1 MLTAWRATVLPMA
14 ILAALPVAAQTEPA
28 PVGPVE
34 EGSPIVVT
42 GDTEPPT
49 RREVFEQA
57 LEVSRVD
64 PSRMY
69 DEALARLTAPLCP
82 EVVGLDG
89 DLAGEMVE
97 RIRVNAERLKLK
109 QDRGRC
115 ATNLMVVFA
124 DDGQELLAH
133 LAQSRPRAFD
143 LVDEAERSEML
154 AEHAPVRVWSV
165 VETKRAGG
173 APLSYRRGKPEMPSL
188 SGGPG
193 RLFLPTRKD
202 INFALVV
209 YDREAVLGMT
219 VVQLAD
225 YATMRG
231 LSHTRPASGAG
242 PMDTIL
248 ALFEDAEGLDPVDRE
263 PAELTSFDI
272 GYLRSV
278 YFWKPERSVPAVGR
292 LLGVGRRSG
301 EAMDEAVD

>member
-193 RLFLPTRKD
+193 RLFLPTR
-202 INFALVV
+202 
-209 YDREAVLGMT
+209 
-219 VVQLAD
+219 
-225 YATMRG
+225 
-231 LSHTRPASGAG
+231 
-242 PMDTIL
+242 
-248 ALFEDAEGLDPVDRE
+248 
-263 PAELTSFDI
+263 
-272 GYLRSV
+272 
-278 YFWKPERSVPAVGR
+278 
-292 LLGVGRRSG
+292 
-301 EAMDEAVD
+301 